1 LVERRTKSG
10 IILYMLRR
18 MALGLTYNVTPDG
31 RFVRRTFTPAQV
43 LGLLKKGG
51 VKFVDLQF
59 TDVPGRLRHV
69 TLPSEMVREEMFA
82 EGVAKLDGSSVKG
95 FVEIQESDMVL
106 VPDAT
111 TFGVIPWIEEN
122 VKTARLICDVR
133 VGNGGGRFSRDPRHV
148 AQTAEA
154 KIRGAG
160 FSDSLWGPEVEFFV
174 FDSATWEA
182 NNPFA
187 SGFRISSKESA
198 NEARGTNFPVRF
210 KDGYYPVQPVDTLS
224 EYRGVCVNYLRDGFG
239 VLSNAHHHEVATAG
253 QCEIDVYRD
262 QLVTMADSTMT
273 YKFVTKNVAARM
285 GLIATTMP
293 KPIFGDN
300 AVGMHIHTSFWKKG
314 RNAFFDP
321 TDTYAEISQAA
332 RYYIGGIMNHSRAL
346 CAIVAPTT
354 NSYHRLVPGYE
365 APVYIAWSKMNR
377 SANVRIPAYEKGSQ
391 EAKRVEFRTP
401 DPSCNPYLAFAAITA
416 AGLDGL
422 RKKTD
427 PGDPVDEDI
436 YKLTPERRRDLKV
449 GELPGSLKEAVESL
463 VSDSSFLGGVFPKDL
478 VDVMMELEMEAYRSV
493 AARPHPYEFY
503 LYFDL

>member
-1 LVERRTKSG
+1 
-10 IILYMLRR
+10 M
-18 MALGLTYNVTPDG
+18 TYKITVDGTFVKRSYTPG
-31 RFVRRTFTPAQV
+31 QV
-43 LGLLKKGG
+43 IEMIESQG

-69 TLPSEMVREEMFA
+69 SIPAEMMQERMFS

-95 FVEIQESDMVL
+95 FVEIHESDMLL
-106 VPDAT
+106 VPDSST
-111 TFGVIPWIEEN
+111 YGNVPWIDDS

-133 VGNGGGRFSRDPRHV
+133 SGYGAGRFSRDPRHV

-154 KIRGAG
+154 KIRDAG
-160 FSDSLWGPEVEFFV
+160 FTDSLWGPEVEFFV
-174 FDSATWEA
+174 FDSTTWEA
-182 NNPFA
+182 NDPFA
-187 SGFRISSKESA
+187 SSFRITSKESA
-198 NEARGTNFPVRF
+198 NEARGTNFPIRF
-210 KDGYYPVQPVDTLS
+210 KDGYYPAQPVDTLS
-224 EYRGVCVNYLRDGFG
+224 DFRGTCVNHLRDGFG
-239 VLSNAHHHEVATAG
+239 VLCNAHHHEVATAG
-253 QCEIDVYRD
+253 QCEIDMYRD
-262 QLVTMADSTMT
+262 ELVTMADSTMT
-273 YKFVTKNVAARM
+273 YKFVTKNVASKM

-300 AVGMHIHTSFWKKG
+300 AVGMHIHSSLWKKG
-314 RNAFFDP
+314 KNAFFDP
-321 TDTYAEISQAA
+321 GDPYAEISQTA
-332 RYYIGGIMNHSRAL
+332 RYYIGGIMEHSRAL
-346 CAIVAPTT
+346 CAIVDPTT

-377 SANVRIPAYEKGSQ
+377 SANVRIPAYEKGSE

-416 AGLDGL
+416 AGFDGL
-422 RKKTD
+422 KKKIE

-436 YKLTPERRRDLKV
+436 YKLTPEKRRDLKV

-463 VSDSSFLGGVFPKDL
+463 QADSAFLEGIFPKDL
-478 VDVMMELEMEAYRSV
+478 VEVIMTLEMEAYRSV